1 LKIPIFIWIFA
12 RIFNPL
18 AGDGSHWTETK
29 GLPPAISSFAAFS
42 LDSGNPAK
50 LLQPQMS
57 LASRDLLYRFML
69 S

>member
-1 LKIPIFIWIFA
+1 LDKDRGASASDFIFC
-12 RIFNPL
+12 
-18 AGDGSHWTETK
+18 G
-29 GLPPAISSFAAFS
+29 FS
-42 LDSGNPAK
+42 LESGNPAK